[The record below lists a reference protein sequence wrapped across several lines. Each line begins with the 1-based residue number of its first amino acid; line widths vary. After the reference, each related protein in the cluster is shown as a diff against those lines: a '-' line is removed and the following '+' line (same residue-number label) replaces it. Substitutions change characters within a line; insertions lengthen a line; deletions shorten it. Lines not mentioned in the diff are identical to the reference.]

1 MAGFLGPTELILIIA
16 LVAIFFFGKDKVL
29 DWIRSVRDV
38 KSELKETPKETKKE
52 AVKAKKKKKWF
63 YGFKKY

>member
-52 AVKAKKKKKWF
+52 AVKAKKKKK
-63 YGFKKY
+63 